1 MCFQNVLNV
10 LSRFRTWLMFFIRIS
25 TSRSDSQFCLVI
37 LIFFIQSSK
46 VMIKESTSFKK
57 HLYKISSDV
66 SADKS
71 ASQDL
76 LDDDIH
82 FVTFLMLLMI
92 DAFNSS
98 LCWCNSSMISAKS
111 VTDIAVI
118 ATDVSFSS
126 SFWRSNDKKYVDMSL
141 EASLSS
147 TFNDFKKDSR
157 SSVDLS
163 ACWL

>member
-1 MCFQNVLNV
+1 MCFRNVLSV
-10 LSRFRTWLMFFIRIS
+10 LSRFRTWLMFFIRVS
-25 TSRSDSQFCLVI
+25 TSCSDSQFCLVI
-37 LIFFIQSSK
+37 LIFFIQSSR
-46 VMIKESTSFKK
+46 VMIKESTLFKK
-57 HLYKISSDV
+57 CLCEISSDI

-71 ASQDL
+71 ASWDL
-76 LDDDIH
+76 LDDDICL
-82 FVTFLMLLMI
+82 VTFLMLSMI

-98 LCWCNSSMISAKS
+98 LCWCNSLMISAKS

-141 EASLSS
+141 KASSS
-147 TFNDFKKDSR
+147 SMFNDFKRDSR

>member
-1 MCFQNVLNV
+1 
-10 LSRFRTWLMFFIRIS
+10 
-25 TSRSDSQFCLVI
+25 
-37 LIFFIQSSK
+37 
-46 VMIKESTSFKK
+46 MIKESTSFKK

-98 LCWCNSSMISAKS
+98 LC
-111 VTDIAVI
+111 
-118 ATDVSFSS
+118 
-126 SFWRSNDKKYVDMSL
+126 
-141 EASLSS
+141 
-147 TFNDFKKDSR
+147 
-157 SSVDLS
+157 
-163 ACWL
+163 